1 MESMEFNA
9 TMPRDLPN
17 SWPYF
22 FQDIAGIMVANILGG
37 GFKYFLCSPRTL
49 GKIPNLYVSDGLK
62 PPTSI
67 SFLLNTDLLYFI

>member
-1 MESMEFNA
+1 MESMESMEFNA

-37 GFKYFLCSPRTL
+37 GFKYVFMFTP
-49 GKIPNLYVSDGLK
+49 KIGEDSQFD
-62 PPTSI
+62 
-67 SFLLNTDLLYFI
+67 